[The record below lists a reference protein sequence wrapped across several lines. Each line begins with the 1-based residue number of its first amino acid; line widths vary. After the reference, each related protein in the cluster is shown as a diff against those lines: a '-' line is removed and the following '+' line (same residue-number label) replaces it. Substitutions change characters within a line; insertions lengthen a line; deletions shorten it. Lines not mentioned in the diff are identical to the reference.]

1 MTDPKKD
8 GMQALGAAIRR
19 QRKILRLTQQQL
31 AELAGCGVAFIYLL
45 ETGKPSVR
53 MDKVL
58 DVLLVLGLQLE
69 LEPGK
74 EGIAIDEALG

>member
-1 MTDPKKD
+1 MKEPQKD

-19 QRKILRLTQQQL
+19 QRKTLRLTQQQL

-58 DVLLVLGLQLE
+58 DVLLVLGLQLR

-74 EGIAIDEALG
+74 AGIAIDGTLR